1 MSDRDALL
9 ELLALH
15 TQHEIDAGNAADA
28 ILAAGW
34 RPTTS
39 LPERVSEGRLRQCPV
54 HPGHAPFLAVYA
66 CPWCEI
72 TKLQARSTVTPEQV
86 DAAATA
92 IADYV
97 GGIAWGRDVVS
108 VVARQLGLSVA
119 EDGEQSPLE
128 QLRRQHLDHAA
139 IREALERADGEWDEE
154 TGDGPANPLYLD
166 QLTAAV
172 TAKWNQA

>member
-1 MSDRDALL
+1 MSDRD
-9 ELLALH
+9 ELDELRGFFWIELQDIAAKQEAIPDDVYWLNLA
-15 TQHEIDAGNAADA
+15 AAAANAVHK
-28 ILAAGW
+28 AGW
-34 RPTTS
+34 R
-39 LPERVSEGRLRQCPV
+39 
-54 HPGHAPFLAVYA
+54 
-66 CPWCEI
+66 
-72 TKLQARSTVTPEQV
+72 RSTVTPEQV